1 MGRALCALILAA
13 GCSGGGSDPTGGG
26 SDGSVTG
33 GDAAHPAAADASVDR
48 DVDGDGLGDQAEMAL
63 AIAYRPFLSLHPD
76 DGCPLGGIVLR
87 VRPHP
92 DDPALVHIIYDHL
105 FETDCGTTGHV
116 GDDEVFAVTIDPA
129 EPPPAGIRAI
139 RAIAHQNTPCQKV
152 SECGACGDMD
162 ACRTVERA
170 GQAWPVVYS
179 SRDKHGSYVS
189 GCQWSCFDSCEIAGT
204 GDDPP
209 MVNAGEPDG
218 HLIDDLTAAGLITDE
233 AGWSAPSLFGVDPW
247 DPDHD
252 FGSAGNI
259 AGDLT
264 DPAFETPSCL

>member
-1 MGRALCALILAA
+1 MRRALLALILA
-13 GCSGGGSDPTGGG
+13 GCSGGDDAGADASAA
-26 SDGSVTG
+26 S
-33 GDAAHPAAADASVDR
+33 GDAARAAVDAAVDV
-48 DVDGDGLGDQAEMAL
+48 DLDGDGLGDAAEMEL
-63 AIAYRPFLSLHPD
+63 AVAYRPFLSLHPD
-76 DGCPLGGIVLR
+76 DDCPLGGVVLR

-92 DDPALVHIIYDHL
+92 DDPALVHVVYDHL
-105 FETDCGTTGHV
+105 FERDCGATGHV
-116 GDDEVFAVTIDPA
+116 GDNEVFAVTIDPA

-162 ACRTVERA
+162 ACATAPRA

-189 GCQWSCFDSCEIAGT
+189 GCQWSCFDVCEIGS

-209 MVNAGEPDG
+209 MVNVGEPDA
-218 HLIDDLTAAGLITDE
+218 HLIDDLTSAGLITEE
-233 AGWSAPSLFGVDPW
+233 AGWSEPSLFAIDPW

-264 DPAFETPSCL
+264 DSAFDTPTCL